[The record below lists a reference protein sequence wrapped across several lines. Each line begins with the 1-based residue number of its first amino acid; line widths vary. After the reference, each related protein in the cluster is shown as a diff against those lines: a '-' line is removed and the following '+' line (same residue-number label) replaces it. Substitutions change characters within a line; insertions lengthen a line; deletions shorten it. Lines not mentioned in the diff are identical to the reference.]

1 MTDGKPSSTNIIIL
15 YDNIFNTIRFMMD
28 ENDPETY
35 DVWLCQDTETKSHF
49 VLATQFNTRID
60 EAGIKPIKMLTGW
73 APNQSNPGNL
83 FVHLLEKIKDY
94 FGLDS
99 ILAPTENVDGSPG
112 FTDPPWY
119 IK

>member
-1 MTDGKPSSTNIIIL
+1 MTDGKPSPTNIITL

-28 ENDPETY
+28 EKDPETY
-35 DVWLCQDTETKSHF
+35 DVWLCQDTKTKSYF

-60 EAGIKPIKMLTGW
+60 EVEIKPVKMLAGW
-73 APNQSNPGNL
+73 APNQINPGGL
-83 FVHLLEKIKDY
+83 FVHLLEEIKDY

-99 ILAPTENVDGSPG
+99 ILPSTENVDGRPE

-119 IK
+119 IQ

>member
-1 MTDGKPSSTNIIIL
+1 MTDDKPSSANIITL

-49 VLATQFNTRID
+49 VLATEFNTRIA
-60 EAGIKPIKMLTGW
+60 EVGIKPVKVLAGW
-73 APNQSNPGNL
+73 APNQSNPGSL
-83 FVHLLEKIKDY
+83 FVHLLEEIKDY

-99 ILAPTENVDGSPG
+99 ILPPTENVDGNPE